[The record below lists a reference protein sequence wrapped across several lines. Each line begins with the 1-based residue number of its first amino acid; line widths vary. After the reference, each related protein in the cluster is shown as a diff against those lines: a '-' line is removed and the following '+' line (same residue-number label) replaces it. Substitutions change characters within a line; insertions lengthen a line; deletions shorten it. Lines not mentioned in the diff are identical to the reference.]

1 MYEIFRPEQS
11 LSAFNF
17 LTPINFFKD
26 EVESVGLFKVFDE
39 LNYIFVTLAMVERLN
54 LLQHTRPTKLG
65 KTILYFWTLSFFISN
80 TISYEHYLLL
90 LPRMSGHL
98 VNDLDGKLLVRPD
111 ILARTNW
118 RISSLAK
125 YLTG

>member
-17 LTPINFFKD
+17 LTPIHFFKD

-65 KTILYFWTLSFFISN
+65 KTILYF
-80 TISYEHYLLL
+80 
-90 LPRMSGHL
+90 
-98 VNDLDGKLLVRPD
+98 
-111 ILARTNW
+111 
-118 RISSLAK
+118 
-125 YLTG
+125 